1 MIFLILSIF
10 SSTIIALIF
19 KLINIRKA
27 DLFSVIVINYFT
39 ALTCGFFVFDGKISA
54 EYIVTS
60 TWFPL
65 SLIIGSMLII
75 GFYLIGYTTQKA
87 GIAITTIANKMSV
100 IIPILFSLFYF
111 SETIGLI
118 KVTGIVI
125 ALAAVLMAVY
135 KKPQNKS
142 NGKLSLLPIIMFL
155 VIGLIDSLIKLAQ
168 ARYIPVSDVSLFTSF
183 SFGIA
188 GVIGLIV
195 LFIRKNSRKNFHNI
209 FVWLFGISIGAAN
222 FGSIYFL
229 ILALNQSGFE
239 SSIVY
244 GVNHV
249 AVILLSITLGIWIF
263 KEKINKIN
271 IFGIVLALI
280 AITMLT
286 VLNV

>member
-1 MIFLILSIF
+1 MIYLLFSIL
-10 SSTIIALIF
+10 SSTIIALVF
-19 KLINIRKA
+19 KLIDIRKT

-39 ALTCGFFVFDGKISA
+39 ALACGFFVFDGEISID
-54 EYIVTS
+54 YIITS

-100 IIPILFSLFYF
+100 IIPVLFSLFYF
-111 SETIGLI
+111 SEAIGLI
-118 KVTGIVI
+118 KLSGIVI

-135 KKPQNKS
+135 RKPQGN
-142 NGKLSLLPIIMFL
+142 NRGKFSLLPIIMFM

-168 ARYIPVSDVSLFTSF
+168 AKYIPVSDVSIFTSF

-195 LFIRKNSRKNFHNI
+195 LFIRKNSRKNFHDL
-209 FVWLFGISIGAAN
+209 FVWLFGISIGIAN

-229 ILALNQSGFE
+229 IFALNSSGFD

-271 IFGIVLALI
+271 IVGIVLALI
-280 AITMLT
+280 AITILT
-286 VLNV
+286 VLN